1 MFKKKHAGSLF
12 FHLVMIIIS
21 LITFY
26 PILWLFGSSL
36 TESSQVFVQSY
47 SVLPK
52 EFYFSNYINGW
63 QGFGGVSF
71 GRFFSNTVF
80 ITVTSTVGLVLSSS
94 IVAFG
99 LSRLRFKGRKLIF
112 GSMIA
117 TMMLPYQVIMIPS
130 YILFYKIGWVDT
142 YLPLIIP
149 NWLAYPF
156 HTFLIMQFCK
166 TIPREIDEAAAIDGC
181 GNFTLFYRIVMP
193 LLKPALVTA
202 GIFAFFRNWNNF
214 LGPLLYLTRVES
226 FPLSLALR
234 LFADPESLTDWGAMF
249 AMQFLS
255 LIPLFV
261 IFLIFQKRIV
271 GGISISGLK
280 G

>member
-181 GNFTLFYRIVMP
+181 GNFTLFYRIIMP